1 MKSCLNYI
9 DKAIKTEINKII
21 KEQDEKEKS
30 NDDILATFDSM
41 NSFIE
46 DETKQSDMAVKNS
59 LKLMSS
65 LSEPTKRNAENLN
78 IKSQKERMKKL
89 NVMKKSVEDQK
100 KNFEDNLKKQEL
112 LAQNK
117 QKATAQISAQA
128 PSLTEQDSDLP
139 ELPAPQLEE
148 PIKKAYIVKFD
159 KNTQEPFDVK
169 FSERGFSIQ
178 GTRLSFEALENALSK
193 NYTIVLNNGSGL
205 ALNAIRMQKILKYKD
220 KWY

>member
-9 DKAIKTEINKII
+9 DKAIKAEINKII
-21 KEQDEKEKS
+21 KEQDEETKS
-30 NDDILATFDSM
+30 NDEILDTFDKM
-41 NSFIE
+41 DDFIK
-46 DETKQSDMAVKNS
+46 DENKQSDMAVKNS

-89 NVMKKSVEDQK
+89 DVMKKNVEDQK
-100 KNFEDNLKKQEL
+100 KNFEDNLKRKEIE
-112 LAQNK
+112 AQNQ
-117 QKATAQISAQA
+117 QKATVQSTMQIS
-128 PSLTEQDSDLP
+128 PISEQNNELP
-139 ELPAPQLEE
+139 ELPSPQMEE

-193 NYTIVLNNGSGL
+193 NYTIVLNNGNGL